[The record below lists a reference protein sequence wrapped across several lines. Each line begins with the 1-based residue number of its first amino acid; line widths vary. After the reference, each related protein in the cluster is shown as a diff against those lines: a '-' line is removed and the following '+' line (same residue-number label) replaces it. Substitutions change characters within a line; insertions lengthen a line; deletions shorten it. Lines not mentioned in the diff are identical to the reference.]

1 MTLRL
6 SLLAVVGF
14 FLAGCAAPEIAPVN
28 SVSREVR
35 VDWLGQQSFLVTSAL
50 GTKIITNPYSGGF
63 PSNQR
68 PDIVLITTER
78 SDCNNVDAFD
88 NTPSVFRGSVG
99 IGTNTATGLRIRGVP
114 TYKNPEQ
121 ESPDSMNLVFV
132 WTLEGMRFCFL
143 GHLRN
148 ELTSSQALQIGPV
161 DVLFAPPGGAS
172 AAAVAQLRP
181 RVVIPMGK
189 ETFVPRV
196 HNLPGSSVL
205 LTRETLPLEQTA
217 LVFRRP

>member
-6 SLLAVVGF
+6 SLLAVMGV
-14 FLAGCAAPEIAPVN
+14 FLAGCAAPEVAPVA
-28 SVSREVR
+28 SAPREVR
-35 VDWLGQQSFLVTSAL
+35 VDWLGQQSFRITSAL
-50 GTKIITNPYSGGF
+50 GTKIITNPFSGGF
-63 PSNQR
+63 PNNQR

-88 NTPSVFRGSVG
+88 NTPTVFRGSVG

-121 ESPDSMNLVFV
+121 ESPDSMNLVYV
-132 WTLEGMRFCFL
+132 WTMDGMKFCFL

-148 ELTSSQALQIGPV
+148 DLTSSQVLQIGSV

-172 AAAVAQLRP
+172 TAAVAQLRP
-181 RVVIPMGK
+181 RVIFPMGRD
-189 ETFVPRV
+189 TIVSRV
-196 HNLPGSSVL
+196 HTVPGSSVL
-205 LTRETLPLEQTA
+205 LTKAVLPEEPTA
-217 LVFRRP
+217 LVFGRP

>member
-14 FLAGCAAPEIAPVN
+14 LFAGCGAPEIAPATPA
-28 SVSREVR
+28 SREVR
-35 VDWLGQQSFLVTSAL
+35 VDWLGQQSFLITSAL

-63 PSNQR
+63 PGNQR
-68 PDIVLITTER
+68 PEIVLITTER
-78 SDCNNVDAFD
+78 SDCNNIDAFE
-88 NTPSVFRGSVG
+88 NTPTVFRGSVG
-99 IGTNTATGLRIRGVP
+99 IGTNTATGLRIRGIP

-132 WTLEGMRFCFL
+132 WTLEGMKFCFL

-148 ELTSSQALQIGPV
+148 ELTPSQVLQIGAV
-161 DVLFAPPGGAS
+161 DVLFAPPGSAG
-172 AAAVAQLRP
+172 AAAVSQLRP
-181 RVVIPMGK
+181 RVIIPLGR
-189 ETFVPRV
+189 ETFVSRM

-205 LTRETLPLEQTA
+205 LTRAILPDEPTV
-217 LVFRRP
+217 LVFGKP

>member
-6 SLLAVVGF
+6 SLLVVVGF
-14 FLAGCAAPEIAPVN
+14 LFAGCAAPEVAPVT
-28 SVSREVR
+28 SASREVR
-35 VDWLGQQSFLVTSAL
+35 VDWLGQQSFRVTSAL
-50 GTKIITNPYSGGF
+50 GTKIITNPFSGGF
-63 PSNQR
+63 PGNQR

-121 ESPDSMNLVFV
+121 ESPDSMNLVYV
-132 WTLEGMRFCFL
+132 WTMDGMKFCFL

-148 ELTSSQALQIGPV
+148 NLTSSQVLQIGAV
-161 DVLFAPPGGAS
+161 DVLFAPPGSAS
-172 AAAVAQLRP
+172 AAAVSQLRA
-181 RVVIPMGK
+181 RVIIPMGR

-205 LTRETLPLEQTA
+205 LTREILPNEPTA
-217 LVFRRP
+217 LVFQRP